1 MTDSPRAASSRSSP
15 RRSRLRKS
23 SRLTATWSRTSRSA
37 RSSSRFDTG
46 GAGGGSFSRHRPGE
60 QVPCARRAGWPWRL
74 PARAPSD
81 PYVLTF
87 EHTVPQ
93 PADSPPPK
101 GPRGEPSE
109 SRGQAEEPRWVQ
121 PVSLG
126 RVGRLTPRFPP
137 RGPPGRVPPLPRY
150 SQGATT
156 SCRPSRR
163 TSWPSL
169 GGTSRVHSS
178 SSLPGGRVRR
188 RGPELLTR
196 SPGRDLAEEATGSP
210 RFLEDPD
217 WPFALF
223 RRRRQDRGHQTMAVP
238 RHGPWDPNSE
248 GSHDRSF
255 GAP

>member
-1 MTDSPRAASSRSSP
+1 MLTRPRWLEVHLAAWGFYVRASSP
-15 RRSRLRKS
+15 RV
-23 SRLTATWSRTSRSA
+23 TPGTAGYHYGATWGLA
-37 RSSSRFDTG
+37 P
-46 GAGGGSFSRHRPGE
+46 AGLAPASQAVSF
-60 QVPCARRAGWPWRL
+60 AAL
-74 PARAPSD
+74 PR
-81 PYVLTF
+81 
-87 EHTVPQ
+87 
-93 PADSPPPK
+93 
-101 GPRGEPSE
+101 
-109 SRGQAEEPRWVQ
+109 
-121 PVSLG
+121 
-126 RVGRLTPRFPP
+126 
-137 RGPPGRVPPLPRY
+137 RGPPGRVPPLRRY

-169 GGTSRVHSS
+169 GGTSRVHSLC
-178 SSLPGGRVRR
+178 SLLAGRVRR
-188 RGPELLTR
+188 RGLELLTR

-248 GSHDRSF
+248 GSHERSF